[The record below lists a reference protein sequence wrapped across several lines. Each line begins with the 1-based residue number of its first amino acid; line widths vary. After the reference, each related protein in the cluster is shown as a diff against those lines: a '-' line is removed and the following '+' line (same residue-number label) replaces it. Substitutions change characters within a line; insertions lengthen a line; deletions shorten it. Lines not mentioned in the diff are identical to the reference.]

1 MINLILYGALGF
13 IGLKLAGKV
22 GATTGSTSNA
32 RSRSSIQGASG
43 GTAPVTVNVS
53 PTQGPGSSSHGG
65 AGNAN
70 QPWYNGALVAG
81 AGLGAAAIGK
91 GLTSL
96 FAKSTEPDSG
106 PTVDETD
113 ISSAEDEMGASSV
126 SASADNEVAGD
137 ESEGDTGE

>member
-1 MINLILYGALGF
+1 MINLILYGVLGF
-13 IGLKLAGKV
+13 IALKVVGKTGTV
-22 GATTGSTSNA
+22 GSTSNA

-43 GTAPVTVNVS
+43 STAPVTVNVS

-81 AGLGAAAIGK
+81 AGLGAVAIGK

-96 FAKSTEPDSG
+96 FTKSTTPDSG
-106 PTVDETD
+106 PDVSEDD
-113 ISSAEDEMGASSV
+113 IGAAEDEMGASSV
-126 SASADNEVAGD
+126 SASADDESAGD
-137 ESEGDTGE
+137 DYEGED